1 MATAWSDTIA
11 LHIQPTTLA
20 LLSKCEM
27 KKHIRC
33 ESELS
38 EPSSIKRL
46 MTFFFLPEANRLH
59 SSSCWAATS
68 LNPTEELLSSTLCLQ
83 WRWNSGVKYR
93 LVEHKSWNLSGRTP
107 SVRYPAAAWQLSDI
121 LGKDFAYIPS
131 CSPAGKPSKGCLK
144 GLYFSCQFAAEHSQ
158 TGASKHNLEQ

>member
-38 EPSSIKRL
+38 EPSSIKWL
-46 MTFFFLPEANRLH
+46 MTFSFLPEANRLH

-93 LVEHKSWNLSGRTP
+93 LVEHKSWKSFR
-107 SVRYPAAAWQLSDI
+107 
-121 LGKDFAYIPS
+121 KDTFCAIPS
-131 CSPAGKPSKGCLK
+131 SSLAVIWHPGKRLSVHTKL
-144 GLYFSCQFAAEHSQ
+144 LSCRETQQRLSERTLFFLPVCCW
-158 TGASKHNLEQ
+158 T